1 MSGATEPY
9 VVEIKRSARRINGA
23 ASEWVA
29 RRGSTRTFATK
40 ADARRWAVAISG
52 DGPVR
57 VQDAAPN
64 DPDEVDGYLVV
75 DPLYRRRAPGRES
88 DGANATLDD
97 PGSRTDASG

>member
-9 VVEIKRSARRINGA
+9 VVEIKRSARRVNGA

-29 RRGSTRTFATK
+29 RRGATRTFATK
-40 ADARRWAVAISG
+40 ADARRWSQAISG

-64 DPDEVDGYLVV
+64 DPDAVDGYLVE
-75 DPLYRRRAPGRES
+75 DPLFSHRSVATSSGT
-88 DGANATLDD
+88 DATLDAVDSD
-97 PGSRTDASG
+97 PT

>member
-9 VVEIKRSARRINGA
+9 VVEIKRSARRLNGA

-29 RRGSTRTFATK
+29 RRGATRTFATK

-64 DPDEVDGYLVV
+64 DPDDVDGYLVA
-75 DPLYRRRAPGRES
+75 DPLHRRSDEPGEEA
-88 DGANATLDD
+88 ANATFESLDSNSR
-97 PGSRTDASG
+97 GSR

>member
-75 DPLYRRRAPGRES
+75 DPLFRRRAGDSVAE
-88 DGANATLDD
+88 GANATLDGR
-97 PGSRTDASG
+97 GSGVEGSQ

>member
-40 ADARRWAVAISG
+40 ADARRWGGAISG

-64 DPDEVDGYLVV
+64 DPDEVDGYLVA
-75 DPLYRRRAPGRES
+75 DPLYRRREDTEGTGR
-88 DGANATLDD
+88 NATLGGADG
-97 PGSRTDASG
+97 PSSR

>member
-1 MSGATEPY
+1 MSGGTEPY

-40 ADARRWAVAISG
+40 ADARRWAIAISG

-75 DPLYRRRAPGRES
+75 DPLYRRRAPDSAAE
-88 DGANATLDD
+88 GANATLDGT
-97 PGSRTDASG
+97 GSAWDGPR

>member
-9 VVEIKRSARRINGA
+9 EVEIKRSARRINGA

-29 RRGSTRTFATK
+29 RRGATRTFATK
-40 ADARRWAVAISG
+40 ADARRWAEAISG

-64 DPDEVDGYLVV
+64 DPDDVDGYLVA
-75 DPLYRRRAPGRES
+75 DPLFTRR
-88 DGANATLDD
+88 
-97 PGSRTDASG
+97 SRDSAARNGGTQTGIEEPASR

>member
-29 RRGSTRTFATK
+29 RRGADRTFATK
-40 ADARRWAVAISG
+40 ADARRWATAISG

-57 VQDAAPN
+57 VQDVAPN
-64 DPDEVDGYLVV
+64 DPDDVDGYLVA
-75 DPLYRRRAPGRES
+75 DPLFRRRGEAPADDRE
-88 DGANATLDD
+88 NATLD
-97 PGSRTDASG
+97 GLASGPGRPE